1 MKIKELCID
10 ERPREKM
17 LGKGAE
23 SLSNAELLAILLRT
37 GTGSMN
43 AVDVARELLKKNDER
58 LNLLAGMPPERLCE
72 TKGIGKGKAAVIA
85 AAFELGRRSFM
96 EPILESHTSIASP
109 KAVCRLMLPQ
119 LRNLDHEEC
128 WVLFLNRANFLISKE
143 RISSGGLDSTII
155 DTKVILRKA
164 LEKKA
169 SGIILIHNHPSG
181 SPLPGTAD
189 INATKLLDKALKT
202 CGISLIDHVITADKS
217 YYSFA
222 DEEVRRDI

>member
-17 LGKGAE
+17 LEKGAE

-43 AVDVARELLKKNDER
+43 AVDVARELLKSNEEK
-58 LNLLAGMPPERLCE
+58 LNAIAGMPAERLCE
-72 TKGIGKGKAAVIA
+72 IKGIGKGKATVIA
-85 AAFELGRRSFM
+85 AAFELGRRSLK
-96 EPILESHTSIASP
+96 EPLIDSHTTIASP
-109 KAVCRLMLPQ
+109 KAVYRLMFPQ

-128 WVLFLNRANFLISKE
+128 WVIFLNRANFLISKE
-143 RISSGGLDSTII
+143 RISSGGLDSTTI

-189 INATKLLDKALKT
+189 INATRVLDKAMKA
-202 CGISLIDHVITADKS
+202 CGISLIDHVITTDES